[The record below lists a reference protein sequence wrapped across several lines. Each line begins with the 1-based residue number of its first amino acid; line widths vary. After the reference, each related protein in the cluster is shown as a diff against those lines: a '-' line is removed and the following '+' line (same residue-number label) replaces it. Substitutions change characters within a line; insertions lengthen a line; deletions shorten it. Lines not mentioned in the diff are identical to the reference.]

1 MNRRAMAVLGVACL
15 AVLSA
20 GCSSDDGGGDGA
32 ADTTAES
39 TATTDATADTAVVT
53 DSAPADTAE
62 TTPEAT
68 TAATEVASTE
78 APAAAE
84 VPDGEPIKFTAA
96 TAVSGVVAQPEIFD
110 AVDAAVE
117 AINGAGGIADPAGG
131 PNRPLEVV
139 RCEAGAGGNVEA
151 DVALRCAQ
159 DSIDEGAIAV
169 LGKYLF
175 GADGTQTWAQAGIPM
190 IGTSPVETEDFIN
203 EMVYPLSGGAI
214 TGGPGVGIALQ
225 QAGAKTIALVTG
237 DVDAGRQLPGLMK
250 PGLASEEDLVQEVYV
265 PLDPSADYTPQLSQ
279 LVSANPDAIAVFG
292 SSDIN
297 VRVIAGLRSAGY
309 AGLIAVPG
317 TGLTPDGIEVLGDA
331 AEGVLLVSGFEAAT
345 GTSDAIAQFNA
356 EMDATA
362 PDAARTELAV
372 NAWASVH
379 LFADVLSELDTIDS
393 ASLVAALNNRPVELG
408 VAPPFTLG
416 VPDNQLGLPRVFR
429 VTFQVQEISDG
440 EIVPSGDGA
449 FLDVNDFVT
458 G

>member
-53 DSAPADTAE
+53 DSAPADTAD

-250 PGLASEEDLVQEVYV
+250 PGLASEDDLVQEVYV

-393 ASLVAALNNRPVELG
+393 ASVVAALNNRPVELG

>member
-15 AVLSA
+15 AALSA

-68 TAATEVASTE
+68 TAVTEVRTTE
-78 APAAAE
+78 APVAAE
-84 VPDGEPIKFTAA
+84 APEGEPIKFTAA
-96 TAVSGVVAQPEIFD
+96 TAVGGVVAQPEIFD
-110 AVDAAVE
+110 AVDAAVA

-139 RCEAGAGGNVEA
+139 RCEAGAGGNVDA

-159 DSIDEGAIAV
+159 DSIDEGVIAV

-250 PGLASEEDLVQEVYV
+250 PGLASEDDLVQEVYV

-297 VRVIAGLRSAGY
+297 VRVIAGLRERRLHRADRRSRHRA
-309 AGLIAVPG
+309 
-317 TGLTPDGIEVLGDA
+317 DA
-331 AEGVLLVSGFEAAT
+331 RRDRGPRRRGR
-345 GTSDAIAQFNA
+345 G
-356 EMDATA
+356 
-362 PDAARTELAV
+362 
-372 NAWASVH
+372 
-379 LFADVLSELDTIDS
+379 
-393 ASLVAALNNRPVELG
+393 RPV
-408 VAPPFTLG
+408 
-416 VPDNQLGLPRVFR
+416 
-429 VTFQVQEISDG
+429 G
-440 EIVPSGDGA
+440 ERLRGGDR
-449 FLDVNDFVT
+449 
-458 G
+458 

>member
-1 MNRRAMAVLGVACL
+1 MNRRALTCVGVACL

-20 GCSSDDGGGDGA
+20 ACSSDDGGDSSAG
-32 ADTTAES
+32 TTAAPS
-39 TATTDATADTAVVT
+39 ATTDATVDSVVAT
-53 DSAPADTAE
+53 DGEPADTQA

-68 TAATEVASTE
+68 TPDTAATATE
-78 APAAAE
+78 APAAE

-117 AINGAGGIADPAGG
+117 SINGAGGIADPAGG

-159 DSIDEGAIAV
+159 DSIDAGVIAV

-175 GADGTQTWAQAGIPM
+175 GADGTQTWAGAGIPM

-203 EMVYPLSGGAI
+203 ELVYPLSGGAI

-225 QAGAKTIALVTG
+225 QAGAKTIALITG
-237 DVDAGRQLPGLMK
+237 DVDAGRQLPGLMT
-250 PGLASEEDLVQEVYV
+250 PGLASEDDLVQEVYV

-279 LVSANPDAIAVFG
+279 LVSANPDGIAVFG

-297 VRVIAGLRSAGY
+297 VRVIAGLRGAGY
-309 AGLIAVPG
+309 TGLIAVPG

-345 GTSDAIAQFNA
+345 GEGEAIDQFNA

-362 PDAARTELAV
+362 PDAARTELAI
-372 NAWASVH
+372 NAWSSVH
-379 LFADVLSELDTIDS
+379 LFAEVLGELDTIDS
-393 ASLVAALNNRPVELG
+393 ASLVAALNNRPVDLG

>member
-1 MNRRAMAVLGVACL
+1 MSRSSSRRPPPSVV
-15 AVLSA
+15 
-20 GCSSDDGGGDGA
+20 SSH
-32 ADTTAES
+32 S
-39 TATTDATADTAVVT
+39 
-53 DSAPADTAE
+53 
-62 TTPEAT
+62 
-68 TAATEVASTE
+68 
-78 APAAAE
+78 
-84 VPDGEPIKFTAA
+84 
-96 TAVSGVVAQPEIFD
+96 PEIFD

-151 DVALRCAQ
+151 DVALRARRTR
-159 DSIDEGAIAV
+159 STRASIAV

-250 PGLASEEDLVQEVYV
+250 PGLASEDDLVQEVYV

-331 AEGVLLVSGFEAAT
+331 AEGVC
-345 GTSDAIAQFNA
+345 
-356 EMDATA
+356 
-362 PDAARTELAV
+362 
-372 NAWASVH
+372 W
-379 LFADVLSELDTIDS
+379 
-393 ASLVAALNNRPVELG
+393 
-408 VAPPFTLG
+408 
-416 VPDNQLGLPRVFR
+416 
-429 VTFQVQEISDG
+429 
-440 EIVPSGDGA
+440 
-449 FLDVNDFVT
+449 
-458 G
+458 

>member
-1 MNRRAMAVLGVACL
+1 MNRRALTLVGVACL

-20 GCSSDDGGGDGA
+20 ACSSDDGGDSSAG
-32 ADTTAES
+32 TTAAPS
-39 TATTDATADTAVVT
+39 ATTAATADSVVAT
-53 DSAPADTAE
+53 DGEPADTQA

-68 TAATEVASTE
+68 TADTAATATE
-78 APAAAE
+78 APAAE

-159 DSIDEGAIAV
+159 DSIDAGVIAV

-175 GADGTQTWAQAGIPM
+175 GADGTQTWAGAGIPM

-203 EMVYPLSGGAI
+203 ELVYPLSGGAI

-225 QAGAKTIALVTG
+225 QAGAKTIALITG
-237 DVDAGRQLPGLMK
+237 DVDAGRQLPGLMT
-250 PGLASEEDLVQEVYV
+250 PGLASEDDLVQEVYV

-279 LVSANPDAIAVFG
+279 LVSANPDGIAVFG

-297 VRVIAGLRSAGY
+297 VRVIAGLRGAGY
-309 AGLIAVPG
+309 TGLIAVPG

-345 GTSDAIAQFNA
+345 GTSDAIGQFNA

-372 NAWASVH
+372 NAWSSVH
-379 LFADVLSELDTIDS
+379 LFAEVLGELDTIDS
-393 ASLVAALNNRPVELG
+393 ASLVAALNNRPVDLG

-416 VPDNQLGLPRVFR
+416 VADNQLGLPRVFR